1 MTSRLTPLN
10 LQTKTF
16 LQSCRNVMNLT
27 WWYYVKSN
35 LKFITKETFTQLK
48 QKYKKTTFLLL
59 E

>member
-48 QKYKKTTFLLL
+48 QK
-59 E
+59 